1 MDPKFM
7 AKPPPPSAVDIER
20 MPERGSHH
28 RRSHSDT
35 SFRFAGNF
43 DDLLLFDPSD
53 LDISNLPSPLP
64 LPTPATASG
73 GGSGGVPMAI
83 DSDESSGQSGMGR
96 VGGGAPMG
104 HLRSLS
110 VDSDF
115 FDGLGFGGVAGEEK
129 SGGKIS
135 GGGGGER
142 IVGHHRHSNS
152 MDGSSTTSFEAESSM
167 MDGVKKAMAPDKL
180 AELALIDPK
189 RAKRILANRQSAAR
203 SKERKIRY
211 TSELEKKVQTLQTEA
226 TNLSAQLTMLQ
237 RDTTD
242 LTAEN
247 KELKLRL
254 EAMEQEAQLREDL
267 NSALKEELQ
276 RLREQSTR
284 LGAMSGGN
292 HNFGG
297 MFSQLASQLAMQ
309 QLNNHPPTTQQPQVG
324 MPPPRPSDQ
333 PFLGQHG
340 QRRPNFMDF
349 NQKK

>member
-1 MDPKFM
+1 MDPKFIG
-7 AKPPPPSAVDIER
+7 KPPGTVDIER

-35 SFRFAGNF
+35 SFRFAANF

-64 LPTPATASG
+64 LPSPVASG
-73 GGSGGVPMAI
+73 VVPMTV
-83 DSDESSGQSGMGR
+83 DSDESGGRPRLAGPPSG
-96 VGGGAPMG
+96 G

-115 FDGLGFGGVAGEEK
+115 FDGLGFAGGADEKVAGK
-129 SGGKIS
+129 SAS
-135 GGGGGER
+135 ER
-142 IVGHHRHSNS
+142 RAGHHRHSNS
-152 MDGSSTTSFEAESSM
+152 MDGSSTTSFEADSSM
-167 MDGVKKAMAPDKL
+167 VMIDGVKKAMAPDKL

-211 TSELEKKVQTLQTEA
+211 TSELERKVQTLQTEA

-247 KELKLRL
+247 KELKMRL
-254 EAMEQEAQLREDL
+254 EALEQEAQLREDL
-267 NSALKEELQ
+267 NEALKEELQ
-276 RLREQSTR
+276 RLRAQSSR
-284 LGAMSGGN
+284 LGAIAGN
-292 HNFGG
+292 SSFGG
-297 MFSQLASQLAMQ
+297 LFNQLASQLAMQ
-309 QLNNHPPTTQQPQVG
+309 QLNNSPPQQAQQQPQVG
-324 MPPPRPSDQ
+324 MPPPPPSDQ
-333 PFLGQHG
+333 PFNGQN
-340 QRRPNFMDF
+340 RPNFMNF
-349 NQKK
+349 NQQK

>member
-1 MDPKFM
+1 MDPKFIG
-7 AKPPPPSAVDIER
+7 KPPATVDLDR
-20 MPERGSHH
+20 MPERGTHH

-35 SFRFAGNF
+35 SFRFAANF

-53 LDISNLPSPLP
+53 LDISGLPSPLP
-64 LPTPATASG
+64 LPSPVSAG
-73 GGSGGVPMAI
+73 VVPMSV
-83 DSDESSGQSGMGR
+83 DSDES
-96 VGGGAPMG
+96 GGKVRPPAGG

-110 VDSDF
+110 VDSEF
-115 FDGLGFGGVAGEEK
+115 FDGLGFGGGDEGGAGK
-129 SGGKIS
+129 SGG
-135 GGGGGER
+135 GR
-142 IVGHHRHSNS
+142 VGHHRHSNS
-152 MDGSSTTSFEAESSM
+152 MDGSSTTTSFEADSVM

-211 TSELEKKVQTLQTEA
+211 TSELERKVQTLQTEA

-254 EAMEQEAQLREDL
+254 EALEQEAQLREDL
-267 NSALKEELQ
+267 NEALKEELQ
-276 RLREQSTR
+276 RLRAQSTR
-284 LGAMSGGN
+284 LGGITGN
-292 HNFGG
+292 SSFGG
-297 MFSQLASQLAMQ
+297 IFNQLASQFAMQ
-309 QLNNHPPTTQQPQVG
+309 QLNNSAPQQTQHQPQVG
-324 MPPPRPSDQ
+324 MPPPPS
-333 PFLGQHG
+333 GQNH
-340 QRRPNFMDF
+340 PNFMDF